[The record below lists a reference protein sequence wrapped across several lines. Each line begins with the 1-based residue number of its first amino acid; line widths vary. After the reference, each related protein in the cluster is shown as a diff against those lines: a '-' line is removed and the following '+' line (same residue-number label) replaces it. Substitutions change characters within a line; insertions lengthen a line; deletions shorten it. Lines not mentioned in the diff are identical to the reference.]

1 MLVTVIESLYL
12 LYMFFIFKTKHSY
25 SSALFDEHM
34 HGYSVLRHDTG
45 VYENKVC
52 VLGKILAVVAVVLFF
67 LRLAKQVSPSFVIVF
82 NIFCIFVALLLNLN
96 AFIYICPLI
105 FSEMWI
111 FLQS

>member
-12 LYMFFIFKTKHSY
+12 LYMFFIFKTTHSY
-25 SSALFDEHM
+25 SSALFDSHIQ
-34 HGYSVLRHDTG
+34 GFALLRHNTG
-45 VYENKVC
+45 AYENKVC
-52 VLGKILAVVAVVLFF
+52 LLGKILAVVAVLLFF
-67 LRLAKQVSPSFVIVF
+67 LRLTKRIPPSYVIVF